1 MTRAIHMEAMAMT
14 QSMTTRVTIAHGV
27 AETFVDVLEA
37 RALATPD
44 QLAFAFLGDGEQITE
59 QLSYGELRARAR
71 AIAVELARELSP
83 GDRAVL
89 LYPSGIEFIAA
100 FLGCLYAGVV
110 AVPILPPVAA
120 RMRQAVPALLEI
132 LRAASPQAILTS
144 SSTGYLHQMSQLAEG
159 VARLRWIETD
169 KVETRRSSLWRRPDG
184 LGASSLAFLQFTSGS
199 TGAPKGVIV
208 TQGNLVA
215 NAEMISRTFAL
226 CERDVVCHWLPLYH
240 DMGLIGCTLAPIWAG
255 SPVYFMSPME
265 FLLRPVRW
273 LQAFTRFGGTVGAAP
288 NFGYELCIRRCT
300 EAERAALD
308 LSTWTRALNGSEPIV
323 ESTLTRFAGAFAGA
337 GFRLGTFRP
346 CYGLAEATL
355 LVSGT
360 VIDPEPFGISIA
372 RDALTQGQIAPLPA
386 GAPGSV
392 RLMASGTVVAPNQ
405 VEIVDPVTR
414 TRAAPHTVGE
424 IWVRGPSV
432 AVGYWRNDEAT
443 TATFEA
449 TLGDGGERFMRTGDL
464 GFVSGAHLVVTGRLK
479 DVIIHRGA
487 NYYPQDI
494 ERTVAQIA
502 SVKPG
507 GAAAFSMRAHD
518 ATEDRVVLVIECR
531 RGAFASGTAAGELA
545 PNPPGPAPTIE
556 AFVEHVRHEVSDAH
570 GLGLFD
576 VCVVP
581 NGSIPRTS
589 SGKIQRGAVRKLYA
603 AQRLTRLTAAD
614 DAARGEPAA

>member
-1 MTRAIHMEAMAMT
+1 MT
-14 QSMTTRVTIAHGV
+14 QSMTNRVTIAESV

-37 RALATPD
+37 RAIATPD

-59 QLSYGELRARAR
+59 QLTYGELRTRAR
-71 AIAVELARELSP
+71 AIAVELSRELSP

-89 LYPSGIEFIAA
+89 FYPSGTEFIAT

-110 AVPILPPVAA
+110 AVPILPPQAA
-120 RMRQAVPALLEI
+120 RMRQAAPRLVEI
-132 LRAASPQAILTS
+132 LRTASPQVILTS
-144 SSTGYLHQMSQLAEG
+144 SAKGYLRQVSEFAEDI
-159 VARLRWIETD
+159 ARMRWIDTD
-169 KVETRRSSLWRRPDG
+169 KIETRRSSLWRRPAG

-199 TGAPKGVIV
+199 TGSPKGVIV

-226 CERDVVCHWLPLYH
+226 SERDVVCHWLPLYH

-255 SPVYFMSPME
+255 SAVYFMSPME

-288 NFGYELCIRRCT
+288 NFGYELCLRRCT
-300 EAERAALD
+300 EAERATLD
-308 LSTWTRALNGSEPIV
+308 LSRWTRALNGSEPIV
-323 ESTLTRFAGAFAGA
+323 ESTLTRFAAAFAGA
-337 GFRLGTFRP
+337 GFQLAAFRP

-360 VIDPEPFGISIA
+360 VSDPEPVGVSIA
-372 RDALTQGQIAPLPA
+372 RDALTHGVIAPLPPS
-386 GAPGSV
+386 APGAV

-405 VEIVDPVTR
+405 VKIVDPVSR
-414 TRAAPHTVGE
+414 TEAAPNTVGE

-432 AVGYWRNDEAT
+432 AAGYWRNDEAT
-443 TATFEA
+443 AATFEA
-449 TLGDGGERFMRTGDL
+449 TIVDRPERYMRTGDL
-464 GFVSGAHLVVTGRLK
+464 GFASGAHLVVTGRLK
-479 DVIIHRGA
+479 DIIIHRGA

-494 ERTVAQIA
+494 ERTVEQIT

-507 GAAAFSMRAHD
+507 GAAAFSMRDHD
-518 ATEDRVVLVIECR
+518 ATEERVVLVVECR
-531 RGAFASGTAAGELA
+531 RGAFASGTAPGQLA
-545 PNPPGPAPTIE
+545 PAGAPTIE
-556 AFVEHVRHEVSDAH
+556 AFIEQVRHEVSDAH
-570 GLGLFD
+570 GLGLAD

-603 AQRLTRLTAAD
+603 TRQLPLLTAATD
-614 DAARGEPAA
+614 APRAARGAELDEPTA